1 MSISAL
7 SKQCS
12 ELFHRCLASSASNH
26 EELAVTENQ
35 IFRFNLWV
43 QNNAAISEKRDSMD
57 WRLRKASVP
66 HSVMRDLLEDLAE
79 SIKRSF
85 LSVESSRQPGLGDD
99 TLDSIDG
106 ILDELF
112 RFSRAIRRSGAMRRF
127 VKVANY
133 FEYDEETGENLT
145 IKFQDTILPYL
156 NATLKQTSE
165 GLRQR
170 LHETICLRHQN
181 FSFLKSRSGRKVVT
195 RLVKEPELESTP
207 SGPQASS
214 RLGSTYSVR
223 TRQTSQKVSQS
234 GQVRRNRPRTAP
246 SFRSATTVNT
256 NQLPLVE
263 PIPEREAVEYTGVDL
278 PRRPKVTPGMT
289 ELECPYCFLVYPAK
303 EFTKE
308 NWPRHIV
315 RDLMPFICVLEP
327 CPTPNAMF
335 DSHGAWISHME
346 KEHAREGWT
355 CMDSNHSPTQYFEHE
370 QLFRRHMIEKH
381 DNDFT
386 IDELDDIVDELFGP
400 LPAFQLLETCPFCE
414 HYDPEDE
421 SADIDQHIAL
431 HLLFLSQVSL
441 PGDFLETKD
450 AEFESESEKSSSSNR
465 LEGSRRSPEILSLS
479 TVSSFRTVKT
489 GSTGASVSNTKLLEN
504 VEDAIRRLILPE
516 LEQLKKEQRKRGPV
530 GEPSGNDFSL
540 DTPTATSPAPV
551 SPDTADLEPADD
563 TIEPPLITHQPGEPD
578 IWDELQVRR
587 AEKLRRVEHSY
598 DPEMDVVLF
607 NFRLRYIHYLEGYN
621 DLKVGGEEVIES
633 SMRLARA
640 LDTRGRYS
648 DAEAIL
654 KKLMSNIEAEEN
666 AHCAEFAQDAVRD
679 MLESC
684 PSDRYREPKKML
696 AGFVPPLLGSG
707 SFASTS
713 RHPARPTGP
722 AGSTSGSELG
732 HQVEAKGKGK
742 AAPEYVGG
750 DVGAPVLEI
759 ELGEEEDEGRWKSLP
774 PHHLTYTINK
784 THHGVRLRCRT
795 QDVVHGYLAD
805 GQDLASLL
813 VYEFDFLSHREPG
826 RIKDVNIQFVYH
838 GHNRGP
844 EVLNIAPG
852 GRRMLAITRQTGSIE
867 MDHYTIAAGTVMASI
882 DLVDRDYGEFNAASW
897 ELREDPESKLGVP
910 RNFQFA
916 VLLRRADMDEFTG
929 TLRVN
934 ATAVPGSTFRRAL
947 ERLSGSSKNTSIG
960 DILYN
965 PSMAATNNLRVYDT
979 ENLSAV
985 DIEELMS
992 TRNQAWWK

>member
-12 ELFHRCLASSASNH
+12 ELFHRGLASAASNR
-26 EELAVTENQ
+26 EELAVTENHL
-35 IFRFNLWV
+35 FRFNLWV

-57 WRLRKASVP
+57 WGLRKATVQ

-79 SIKRSF
+79 SIERSF
-85 LSVESSRQPGLGDD
+85 PSVQSSRQLGLGDD
-99 TLDSIDG
+99 TLDSIDS

-145 IKFQDTILPYL
+145 VKFQDTILPYL
-156 NATLKQTSE
+156 DATLKRTSQ

-170 LHETICLRHQN
+170 LHETICLRQQN
-181 FSFLKSRSGRKVVT
+181 FSFLKSRSGRKVIT
-195 RLVKEPELESTP
+195 RLAKEPELESTP

-223 TRQTSQKVSQS
+223 TRQTSQKTSQS
-234 GQVRRNRPRTAP
+234 GRVRGSTPRIAP

-256 NQLPLVE
+256 NRPPLVE

-278 PRRPKVTPGMT
+278 PRRPKVTSGNN

-315 RDLMPFICVLEP
+315 QDLMPFICVLEP

-355 CMDSNHSPTQYFEHE
+355 CMDSGHSSTQYFEDE
-370 QLFRRHMIEKH
+370 QIFRRHMIEKH

-386 IDELDDIVDELFGP
+386 MDELDDIVDELFGP
-400 LPAFQLLETCPFCE
+400 LPAFQLLESCPFCE
-414 HYDPEDE
+414 HYDLEDD

-450 AEFESESEKSSSSNR
+450 AEFESGSEKSSSSNR
-465 LEGSRRSPEILSLS
+465 LEGSRRSPEILSLR
-479 TVSSFRTVKT
+479 TVFSFRTVET
-489 GSTGASVSNTKLLEN
+489 GSSGASISNPELLET

-516 LEQLKKEQRKRGPV
+516 LKQLKEEQRKRGAV
-530 GEPSGNDFSL
+530 GELSGDDFSPK
-540 DTPTATSPAPV
+540 TPTATSPAPE
-551 SPDTADLEPADD
+551 SPVTADLEPAGD
-563 TIEPPLITHQPGEPD
+563 TIEPPLIAHQPGEPD

-587 AEKLRRVEHSY
+587 AREKLRKSESSY
-598 DPEMDVVLF
+598 DPEMDIVLL
-607 NFRLRYIHYLEGYN
+607 NFKIRYIQHLQDYNNLEV
-621 DLKVGGEEVIES
+621 DGEEVIES
-633 SMRLARA
+633 IMRLVRT

-654 KKLMSNIEAEEN
+654 KKMISNIETDEN
-666 AHCAEFAQDAVRD
+666 AYFAEFSEDAVRN
-679 MLESC
+679 MLENC
-684 PSDRYREPKKML
+684 AWDRYREARKML
-696 AGFVPPLLGSG
+696 AGSVPPLVRTKSF
-707 SFASTS
+707 FASTS
-713 RHPARPTGP
+713 RHLARAAAPAS
-722 AGSTSGSELG
+722 STLGNELG
-732 HQVEAKGKGK
+732 HQAEAKDKAK
-742 AAPEYVGG
+742 AAPEGVGG
-750 DVGAPVLEI
+750 DDGAPVLEI
-759 ELGEEEDEGRWKSLP
+759 ELREDEAEGRFKSLSP
-774 PHHLTYTINK
+774 YHQTDTIEN
-784 THHGVRLRCRT
+784 THRGVRLRCRS

-813 VYEFDFLSHREPG
+813 VYEFDFMSHESG
-826 RIKDVNIQFVYH
+826 RIKGVNIRFVYH
-838 GHNRGP
+838 GRNGGP
-844 EVLNIAPG
+844 EVLKIAPG
-852 GRRMLAITRQTGSIE
+852 GPMALAPARSIAMNRDTSVAAE
-867 MDHYTIAAGTVMASI
+867 IVPSIYVVDEHYGKP
-882 DLVDRDYGEFNAASW
+882 NAASW
-897 ELREDPESKLGVP
+897 KLLEDPIFHSGVP
-910 RNFQFA
+910 KNIQVA

-929 TLRVN
+929 SLRIT
-934 ATAVPGSTFRRAL
+934 ATAVPNSAFRPALGRLPGSPR
-947 ERLSGSSKNTSIG
+947 NTSND
-960 DILYN
+960 DILYH
-965 PSMAATNNLRVYDT
+965 PSMAATNNLRMYDAQ
-979 ENLSAV
+979 NLGAV
-985 DIEELMS
+985 NVQELFS
-992 TRNQAWWK
+992 TRNQRSQK